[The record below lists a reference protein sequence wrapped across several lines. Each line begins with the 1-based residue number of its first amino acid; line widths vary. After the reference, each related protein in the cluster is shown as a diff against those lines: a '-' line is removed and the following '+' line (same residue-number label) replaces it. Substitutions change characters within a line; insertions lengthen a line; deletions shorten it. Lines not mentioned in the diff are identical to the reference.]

1 MLTTCPEC
9 RTNFRVTQEHL
20 ALRRGLVRCGQC
32 GVVFNAYDSLLAE
45 LVAPVGEDAPGTL
58 PPEEDWSE
66 GVFVPSGPRKE
77 EAVSVMPPER
87 QRLHSDPSRSWDGPA
102 NDLKMPPAL
111 ENRPSSPPGPR
122 KEEAVSVMPPEQQR
136 LRSEPSRSWDGP
148 ANDLKM
154 PKIPAMAERVAM
166 PAPAP
171 FRILPIPAMPTP
183 APPVAAP
190 VAKPLP
196 MQDET
201 SDSILL
207 SELPTRS
214 WQEPPR
220 PARWLLPRL
229 AALFLFGLLAFQLA
243 LILRADI
250 AADFP
255 DTRPTLQALCEPLGC
270 VVPLPRQLDK
280 KSIAASSLE
289 HDAENKSRVRL
300 SLLLANRTGQVQAW
314 PRIVLTLTDMRDDL
328 VAQKEFTPREYLA
341 RGVNLEAGMTD
352 AEEQEI
358 RLDLDTSTLEATG
371 YALDLAY
378 H

>member
-9 RTNFRVTQEHL
+9 HTNFRVTQEHL

-45 LVAPVGEDAPGTL
+45 WVAPAGEERPEAL
-58 PPEEDWSE
+58 PPVTGSNDSA
-66 GVFVPSGPRKE
+66 VPPAQENRPSR
-77 EAVSVMPPER
+77 PPGG
-87 QRLHSDPSRSWDGPA
+87 PSRSWDGPA
-102 NDLKMPPAL
+102 NDLSAVPPAQ
-111 ENRPSSPPGPR
+111 ENRPSPP
-122 KEEAVSVMPPEQQR
+122 KS
-136 LRSEPSRSWDGP
+136 
-148 ANDLKM
+148 DLKV
-154 PKIPAMAERVAM
+154 PEIPAMVERVVT
-166 PAPAP
+166 PTP
-171 FRILPIPAMPTP
+171 FRVLPIPAMATP
-183 APPVAAP
+183 APA
-190 VAKPLP
+190 VAKSLP
-196 MQDET
+196 IQDET

-229 AALFLFGLLAFQLA
+229 AALLLFGLLALQLA

-250 AADFP
+250 AASFP
-255 DTRPTLQALCEPLGC
+255 DTRPILQALCEPLGC

-300 SLLLANRTGQVQAW
+300 SLLLANRTGQAQAW

-328 VAQKEFTPREYLA
+328 VAQREFTPREYLA
-341 RGVNLEAGMTD
+341 KGTRLEAGMAN

-358 RLDLDTSTLEATG
+358 RLDLDTGTLEATG

-378 H
+378 R

>member
-9 RTNFRVTQEHL
+9 HTNFRVTQEHL

-45 LVAPVGEDAPGTL
+45 WVAPADEERPEAL
-58 PPEEDWSE
+58 PPETDTNDIA
-66 GVFVPSGPRKE
+66 VPTGG
-77 EAVSVMPPER
+77 
-87 QRLHSDPSRSWDGPA
+87 PSRSWDGPA
-102 NDLKMPPAL
+102 SDSSAVPPAPENRPPPPRNDLKVA
-111 ENRPSSPPGPR
+111 E
-122 KEEAVSVMPPEQQR
+122 
-136 LRSEPSRSWDGP
+136 
-148 ANDLKM
+148 
-154 PKIPAMAERVAM
+154 IPAMAERVA
-166 PAPAP
+166 APTP
-171 FRILPIPAMPTP
+171 FRVLPIPAMATP
-183 APPVAAP
+183 APA

-196 MQDET
+196 IQGET

-214 WQEPPR
+214 WQGPPR

-229 AALFLFGLLAFQLA
+229 AALLLFGLLALQLA

-250 AADFP
+250 AASFP
-255 DTRPTLQALCEPLGC
+255 DTRPTLLALCEPLGC

-300 SLLLANRTGQVQAW
+300 SLLLANRTGQAQAW

-328 VAQKEFTPREYLA
+328 VAQREFTPREYLA
-341 RGVNLEAGMTD
+341 KGTRLEAGMAD
-352 AEEQEI
+352 AEEQEV
-358 RLDLDTSTLEATG
+358 RLDLDTGTLEATG

-378 H
+378 R